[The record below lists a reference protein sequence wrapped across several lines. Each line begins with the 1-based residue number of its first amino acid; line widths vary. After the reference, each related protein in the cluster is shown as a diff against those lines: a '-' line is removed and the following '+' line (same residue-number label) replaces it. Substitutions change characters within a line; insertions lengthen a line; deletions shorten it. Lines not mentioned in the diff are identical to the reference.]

1 MVHRFYQLAKGFSDT
16 KKVKNPCRWLS
27 DLVISLFVHSSS
39 RKRRGE
45 KNGKNLNLKAQ
56 FQILSLAVNCIDAS
70 EFSFSFYTFIMLIIE
85 SYLVTDLD
93 CPDKS
98 FSLLLLTNVFSNLS
112 SCDLGILLYIPALL
126 FFICRLE
133 IIIPSLLLLLCVY
146 VWGLCSWL
154 IVRS

>member
-1 MVHRFYQLAKGFSDT
+1 MVHRFYQLAEGFSDT

-27 DLVISLFVHSSS
+27 DLVIYLFIVPAEN
-39 RKRRGE
+39 KEGKKWKEFKFRGSISNIKFE
-45 KNGKNLNLKAQ
+45 A
-56 FQILSLAVNCIDAS
+56 FNCIDAS
-70 EFSFSFYTFIMLIIE
+70 EFSFSFYTFITSIIE

-98 FSLLLLTNVFSNLS
+98 FSLLLLTNLFSNLS

-133 IIIPSLLLLLCVY
+133 IIIPSVLLLLCVY
-146 VWGLCSWL
+146 V
-154 IVRS
+154 